1 MNAWLLAQ
9 VYLQEKHENIQKNAI
24 SMLNIVKYPHPV
36 LRHESRPIRRVDK
49 ELREIVRTMFDL
61 MYNNSGVGLA
71 ANQVGLPYRLVVMNM
86 NPDARDPRD
95 EIVLINPVILK
106 KSGHEENEEGC
117 LSLPRIYAPVPRS
130 ANVTATAYDLAGV
143 ERKYKATGLLARAFQ
158 HECDHLDGVLFID
171 RTTARG
177 EPELETKILEL
188 EQEFNAART
197 AAEIPDDDTIAEEI
211 ARLEALRT

>member
-1 MNAWLLAQ
+1 MHSAMRQCIFRKTCNNSL
-9 VYLQEKHENIQKNAI
+9 KIAI
-24 SMLNIVKYPHPV
+24 SMLDVVKYPHPV

-49 ELREIVRTMFDL
+49 ELREIVRTMFEL

-71 ANQVGLPYRLVVMNM
+71 GNQVGLPYRLVVMNM
-86 NPDARDPRD
+86 NPDARDSRD

-117 LSLPRIYAPVPRS
+117 LSLPGIYAPVERS
-130 ANVTATAYDLAGV
+130 ANVTATAYDLQGV

-171 RTTARG
+171 RTTARD
-177 EPELETKILEL
+177 EPELETQIIDLER
-188 EQEFNAART
+188 EFNAARSDG
-197 AAEIPDDDTIAEEI
+197 AIPDDDAIAEEI
-211 ARLEALRT
+211 ARLEKLRT

>member
-1 MNAWLLAQ
+1 MRKCISTINSRKQ
-9 VYLQEKHENIQKNAI
+9 QKNAI

-130 ANVTATAYDLAGV
+130 ANVTATAYDLAGG
-143 ERKYKATGLLARAFQ
+143 R
-158 HECDHLDGVLFID
+158 
-171 RTTARG
+171 
-177 EPELETKILEL
+177 
-188 EQEFNAART
+188 
-197 AAEIPDDDTIAEEI
+197 AEIQGDRASGSGVSARVRSSRRGPLHRPDD
-211 ARLEALRT
+211 RPRRTGVGDEDP